1 MLNAALFVLALTAT
15 TPTPA
20 TDIKKAEADV
30 ADAEKRFNAAYL
42 ANDMSAYWPFYDPS
56 LTMWLG
62 EDRGTLASY
71 QAQWTKL
78 LKDGGKVLEN
88 SMTDLVVRVGPS
100 ADTAV
105 ASYVVH
111 VVTRQPDG
119 SVTRENARET
129 DVWFKHDGAWRV
141 GHLHYA
147 PKPEAPGAKP

>member
-1 MLNAALFVLALTAT
+1 MLSSALLLFALA
-15 TPTPA
+15 TPA
-20 TDIKKAEADV
+20 PDVKKVEAEI
-30 ADAEKRFNAAYL
+30 ADAERRFNAAYL
-42 ANDMSAYWPFYDPS
+42 ANDMAAYWPFYDPS

-62 EDRGTLASY
+62 EDRTTLAAY

-88 SMTDLVVRVGPS
+88 TLTDMAVRVGPS
-100 ADTAV
+100 GDTAV

-119 SVTRENARET
+119 SVTREIARET
-129 DVWFKHDGAWRV
+129 DVWFKRDGAWRV

-147 PKPEAPGAKP
+147 PKPESDAKK